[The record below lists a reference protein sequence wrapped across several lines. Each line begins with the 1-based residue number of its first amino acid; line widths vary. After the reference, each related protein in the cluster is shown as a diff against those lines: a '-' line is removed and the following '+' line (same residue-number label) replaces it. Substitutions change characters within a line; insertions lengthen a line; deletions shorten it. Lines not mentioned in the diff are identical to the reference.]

1 MSFAIVS
8 HSQFPGLTRRDKN
21 KSPSTRDD
29 YEKLTTPTNLVR
41 LLPSSSSFEVAPFLY
56 TVDLRMRSTLIF
68 NYLNLNHFKTFFY
81 TYIFTDDTIII
92 QELIIIILPLYRSSI
107 ITRQQL
113 IKQSSLLNII
123 LQYSPYTIVIQY
135 YNSCTESINCN
146 VIIKKLIL

>member
-8 HSQFPGLTRRDKN
+8 HSQCPGLTRRDKN

-29 YEKLTTPTNLVR
+29 YEKLTTPTSLAL

-92 QELIIIILPLYRSSI
+92 QELIIITQLLYKSYI
-107 ITRQQL
+107 IIRQQL

-123 LQYSPYTIVIQY
+123 LQYSPWHTVLQ
-135 YNSCTESINCN
+135 
-146 VIIKKLIL
+146 